1 MTEYIVA
8 FVTGLTT
15 GGLSCLAVQGGLLAS
30 SLASQVEQDVRESG
44 NPHKARVAQPILWFL
59 LAKLIAYTILGFML
73 GWLGSVLQLNP
84 ITRAVLQIAI
94 GIFMV
99 GQALRMLNVHPI
111 FRYFNIEPPKFITR
125 FIRRKAKNG
134 SGVVTPL
141 FMGALTVL
149 IPCGITQVMM
159 ASAITTG
166 NAVTGAL
173 LMFSFI
179 LGTSPIFF
187 IVAYFTTR
195 LGEKLEK
202 YFMRFVAV
210 VVLVLGLITV
220 NTGLNLMGS
229 PLAFGNL
236 VSAVT
241 GPRVVQAQSPAD
253 TSPAAALS
261 DTSPVCTL
269 QANGNNGSGCGS
281 AAAGGCPMMSG
292 GNRSAVGSAITAPST
307 VTQAPTAIPVVEEQA
322 QELVIQVENNGYSPE
337 VTHALAGVP
346 TRLVLVSNNVRS
358 CSLAFVI
365 PSLNVQVLLEPT
377 GSHTIEIPAQQA
389 GTRIPFSCS
398 MGMYTGVIIF
408 DK

>member
-15 GGLSCLAVQGGLLAS
+15 GGLSCLSVQGGLLAS

-44 NPHKARVAQPILWFL
+44 DPHKARVAQPILWFL
-59 LAKLIAYTILGFML
+59 LAKLIAYTLLGFML

-84 ITRAVLQIAI
+84 VTRAILQIAI

-166 NAVTGAL
+166 NAITGAF

-187 IVAYFTTR
+187 LVAYFATR

-229 PLAFGNL
+229 PLALGNL
-236 VSAVT
+236 VSAVSS
-241 GPRVVQAQSPAD
+241 PRVVQAQSPAD
-253 TSPAAALS
+253 ASPATSLS
-261 DTSPVCTL
+261 EISPVCTM
-269 QANGNNGSGCGS
+269 QTNGTSNSGCGS
-281 AAAGGCPMMSG
+281 ATKGGCPMMNF
-292 GNRSAVGSAITAPST
+292 GNRSAAGS
-307 VTQAPTAIPVVEEQA
+307 VNPTAVAVVEVPTVIPAVEDQA

-337 VTHALAGVP
+337 VTHARAGVP
-346 TRLVLVSNNVRS
+346 SRLVLVSNNVRS

-377 GSHTIEIPAQQA
+377 GRHTIEIPAQAA

-408 DK
+408 DQ